1 MKHLSVLL
9 KSFLVVALLANCS
22 LGMAAKKNDAKLIVG
37 EQRIDNDWLFFLGDE
52 SEAKNA
58 AFDDSAWRKLDIPHD
73 WSIEGEYSE
82 KNPTGKGGGYMPS
95 GVAWYRKHITIP
107 KSMQGKK
114 IQIDFTGVME
124 NSEVWINGEYLG
136 MHPYGYTGII
146 YDLSDKLNYGGDNV
160 ISVRTDTS
168 KQPASRWYSGA
179 GIYRHVNLLID
190 NQIRF
195 ANFGVYVSVP
205 EIDLDKKTAVVKIES
220 TVCNDTDKDVA
231 ANIAVT
237 LTAPDGKVLS
247 KTLPVTLKAASTST
261 HTQEIN
267 VENTILWDIDDPNL
281 YVAKVDLLLGKKK
294 ALDTHQNNVGIRKTE
309 WKAEN
314 GFWLNGRNVDIA
326 GVCMHHEG
334 GAVGAAVP
342 SSIWE
347 RRLKQIKALGANALR
362 TAHNPMDEPFLDLC
376 DKLGILVMS
385 EAFDVWEVSKN
396 KYDYSRAFT
405 EWCER
410 DMEDMVLRAR
420 NHPSVFI
427 YSIGNEMHEDY
438 SKPRSFEIYKTL
450 RDISHKL
457 APGTPVIM
465 AAVNPN
471 HWGSYENGFQD
482 LGDLVAHNYR
492 DMELIRAHQQK
503 PSRIIL
509 GSESHQTPD
518 AWEYV
523 IKYPF
528 LSGIFLWTGWD
539 YLGEAY
545 WPNISSRAGLY
556 TRNGYIKPLGW
567 EHMTWWVSEPMVH
580 ISRGA
585 GEGRNMMMYDD
596 WTFSEEEIGKQS
608 TVRIYHNCDEV
619 ELFHNGKSLGSEK
632 WHDNFTPAEFVV
644 NNVPGEIKAIGR
656 RNGKVVAEHSYTTAN
671 KAVKIEVEAEQ
682 PTIRNIWDDVA
693 YFRVTLVDEQ
703 GRRYPVGAYNLK
715 FTVEGNGKIVGLDND
730 YFQNHE
736 KYVADTHSTYL
747 GNAVA
752 IVRSTASEGTIK
764 VTVSCDGL
772 ESGSAEITIVE

>member
-1 MKHLSVLL
+1 MALT
-9 KSFLVVALLANCS
+9 ALLLVTVCTAS
-22 LGMAAKKNDAKLIVG
+22 QAAPKKTLGNS
-37 EQRIDNDWLFFLGDE
+37 QRIDNEWLFHLSDITAGE
-52 SEAKNA
+52 SVSL
-58 AFDDSAWRKLDIPHD
+58 DDSSWRSLNLPHD
-73 WSIEGEYSE
+73 WSIEGEYSD

-95 GVAWYRKHITIP
+95 GVAWYRKHLSIP
-107 KSMQGKK
+107 KAMKGKK
-114 IQIDFTGVME
+114 IQLDFEGVME
-124 NSEVWINGEYLG
+124 NSEVWVNGQYLG
-136 MHPYGYTGII
+136 LHPYGYTGIT
-146 YDLSDKLNYGGDNV
+146 YDISDKLNYGGDNV
-160 ISVRTDTS
+160 IAVKTDTS
-168 KQPASRWYSGA
+168 NQPASRWYSGA
-179 GIYRHVNLLID
+179 GIYRHVYLLVD
-190 NQIRF
+190 NAVRF
-195 ANFGVYVSVP
+195 DNFGVYISVP
-205 EIDLDKKTAVVKIES
+205 EIDLDDKKATVKIES
-220 TVCNDTDKDVA
+220 TVCNDTESDVA
-231 ANIAVT
+231 AKIVVT
-237 LTAPDGKVLS
+237 LTSPDGRKLTAS
-247 KTLPVTLKAASTST
+247 QPVDLKAGSKST
-261 HTQEIN
+261 HTQNIEVDDI
-267 VENTILWDIDDPNL
+267 ILWDIDSPEL
-281 YVAKVDLLLGKKK
+281 YVANVELITGKKTVS
-294 ALDTHQNNVGIRKTE
+294 DSHSNNVGIRKTE

-342 SSIWE
+342 ASIWE
-347 RRLKQIKALGANALR
+347 RRLKQAKALGVNAVR

-376 DKLGILVMS
+376 DKLGLLVMS

-405 EWCER
+405 EWSER
-410 DMEDMVLRAR
+410 DMTDMVLRAR

-492 DMELIRAHQQK
+492 DMELIRAHQQN

-545 WPNISSRAGLY
+545 WPNISSKAGLF

-567 EHMTWWVSEPMVH
+567 EHMSWWTSEPMVH
-580 ISRGA
+580 ISRASGS
-585 GEGRNMMMYDD
+585 GRDVLMVDD
-596 WTFSEEEIGKQS
+596 WTFSEEELGKQS
-608 TVRIYHNCDEV
+608 IVKIYHNCDEV
-619 ELFHNGKSLGSEK
+619 ELFHNGKSLGSEP
-632 WHDNFTPAEFVV
+632 WHDNFTPAEFAV
-644 NNVPGEIKAIGR
+644 NNIPGELKAVGR
-656 RNGKVVAEHSYTTAN
+656 RDGKVVAEHSLTTAD
-671 KAVKIEVEAEQ
+671 KAVKIVVEAET
-682 PTIRNIWDDVA
+682 PTLKNTWDDVA

-715 FTVEGNGKIVGLDND
+715 FTIEGEGSIVGLDND
-730 YFQNHE
+730 FHQNHE
-736 KYVADTHSTYL
+736 KYVADTHSTWL

-752 IVRSTASEGTIK
+752 IVRATASQGNIK
-764 VTVSCDGL
+764 LTVSCDGL
-772 ESGSAEITIVE
+772 ESGSDQITITE